1 MDSIERRED
10 IIRSLVQSE
19 KAIKGT
25 EFAKLY
31 GVTRQIIV
39 KDIAILRASGNKII
53 ATPDGYIM
61 SRDDNKVKT
70 VIAVSHTM
78 DQMKDE
84 LATIVK
90 YGGSIEDVVVEH
102 SVYGEIKGM
111 LMLKNLND
119 VNKFIEK
126 YEKDEIKPLS
136 ALTNGTHIHTICAE
150 SEEDLELIKNEL
162 KEKGYLIG

>member
-10 IIRSLVQSE
+10 IVKSLIKSE
-19 KAIKGT
+19 KPIKGT

-53 ATPDGYIM
+53 ATPEGYIITK
-61 SRDDNKVKT
+61 DDNKVKA
-70 VIAVSHTM
+70 VIAVAHTM
-78 DQMKDE
+78 EQMKDE
-84 LATIVK
+84 LTTIVK

-102 SVYGEIKGM
+102 SVYGEIRGM

-126 YEKDEIKPLS
+126 YEKDEVKPLS

-150 SEEDLELIKNEL
+150 REEDLKLIREELEI
-162 KEKGYLIG
+162 KGYLIR